1 MALSHLL
8 PELVLDELRRRSD
21 LAHLNQPVQ
30 VVDPID
36 GHLAS
41 QVTQLGILYLSCVS
55 TVRVEAPSF
64 LDNMRGNIALF
75 LVLSDEE
82 LDAPGSAL
90 QDELV
95 HTWDRSGP

>member
-1 MALSHLL
+1 M
-8 PELVLDELRRRSD
+8 LDELRRCSD

-36 GHLAS
+36 SHLAS

-55 TVRVEAPSF
+55 TVCIEAPSF
-64 LDNMRGNIALF
+64 LDYMRGNIALF
-75 LVLSDEE
+75 LMLFDEK

-95 HTWDRSGP
+95 HTWDRTCP